1 MVRFYFDVR
10 EGDQT
15 AVDDEGLDLLSRDE
29 ALSEAARTIAEMA
42 RDQIPKHPSGHKIV
56 IEVRSSSEPVLS
68 VSVVFEAELLGSE
81 AIGATSPESLP
92 SLGEV
97 HRLMEAF
104 ALSDP
109 ATKAEIIG
117 MVERYASQ
125 SPELAEL
132 LLKSKTKH

>member
-1 MVRFYFDVR
+1 VVRYYFDVR
-10 EGDQT
+10 EGDN
-15 AVDDEGLDLLSRDE
+15 ASVDDIGVDLSSRDS

-42 RDQIPKHPSGHKIV
+42 RDQIPKHLSGHKIV
-56 IEVRSSSEPVLS
+56 IEVRNSSEPVLS
-68 VSVVFEAELLGSE
+68 VSVVFEAELRGSE
-81 AIGATSPESLP
+81 ALGAVAPESLP
-92 SLGEV
+92 SPGEV
-97 HRLMEAF
+97 HRLMKAF

-109 ATKAEIIG
+109 TTKAEIIS

>member
-1 MVRFYFDVR
+1 MVRYYFDVR
-10 EGDQT
+10 EGDNA
-15 AVDDEGLDLLSRDE
+15 AVDDEGVDLSSRDS

-68 VSVVFEAELLGSE
+68 VSVAFEAKLLGSE
-81 AIGATSPESLP
+81 ALTAAATEALP
-92 SLGEV
+92 SPGEV

-104 ALSDP
+104 ALSDT
-109 ATKAEIIG
+109 ATKAEIIS

-125 SPELAEL
+125 SPELADL